1 MPNNKRGSNRQPGAP
16 ALPGAGRPIT
26 KATIHGGNP
35 IRVALK
41 SSAGYEHIGTGI
53 TTIERSG
60 SDRVVRVA
68 LEDGSTIIITVY

>member
-1 MPNNKRGSNRQPGAP
+1 LGSKRSGNHTGDRYKG
-16 ALPGAGRPIT
+16 GRPIT
-26 KATIHGGNP
+26 KATIQYGNP

-41 SSAGYEHIGTGI
+41 STAGYEHIGTGV

-60 SDRVVRVA
+60 TDRIVRVV